1 MSIIDKQFTIL
12 GIAGSTTELSYNRL
26 ALRAAQKLVPDNT
39 RLEIFDLDEIEDIH
53 LFNPRQV
60 RLLPDV
66 VVELKNSVRTAD
78 AILFVTLEYENSIP
92 AVLEDAIN
100 RASTPREDNVW
111 RDKPVALMSVTISDS
126 AKMHNLKR
134 LRELVQFMK
143 MVPLNEPELI
153 ISHAA
158 GQFDMGGNLT
168 DDETKNSIRQLL
180 SKLVEFSNDLTLMK
194 HKRLILDAINKA
206 GAE

>member
-1 MSIIDKQFTIL
+1 MSIIDKQFSIL

-66 VVELKNSVRTAD
+66 VVELKNSVRAAD

-158 GQFDMGGNLT
+158 GQFDMEGNLT

-180 SKLVEFSNDLTLMK
+180 SELVEFSNDLKLMK
-194 HKRLILDAINKA
+194 HKRLILNAINKA